1 MTRFREWFAGIFT
14 PSNIQTMTRFRE
26 WFADVNRAIVAQMA
40 IQKVTQKELAEHLGM
55 HAATMNRKLKDP
67 GLFTAGEFG
76 SVCERLNID
85 LYKPQ
90 TYGAS
95 AD

>member
-1 MTRFREWFAGIFT
+1 
-14 PSNIQTMTRFRE
+14 MTRFRE

-76 SVCERLNID
+76 SVCERLKID
-85 LYKPQ
+85 LYKPE